1 MAEEDN
7 EILDWGNEG
16 ILQLIAF
23 FLVGFWL

>member
-23 FLVGFWL
+23 FLVGF

>member
-16 ILQLIAF
+16 ILPLIAF
-23 FLVGFWL
+23 FLVGF